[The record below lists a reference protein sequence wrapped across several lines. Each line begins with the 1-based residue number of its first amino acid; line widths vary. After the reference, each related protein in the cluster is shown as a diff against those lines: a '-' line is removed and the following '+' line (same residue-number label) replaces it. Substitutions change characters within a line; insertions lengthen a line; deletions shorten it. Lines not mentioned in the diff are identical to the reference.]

1 MVSCKSISVHHE
13 LYEKL
18 NIFQT
23 MDEDEI
29 DLNNLP
35 GFAALDD
42 ESDNNQDDAE
52 RTKKVSAKVKK
63 SGGFQA
69 MSLSSVVMKGIAK
82 RGYKIPTPIQR
93 KAIPIILEGRDVVA
107 MAKTGSGKTAS
118 FLIPMFEKLKQ
129 RKIKSSG
136 ARALILSPTREL
148 AIQTFKFVKE
158 IGKFLDLQTVL
169 ILGGDS
175 MDSQFSA
182 IHSSP
187 DVIVATPGRFLH
199 VCMEMDLKLSS
210 IQYVVFDEA
219 DRLFEMGFGEQLKE
233 TIRRLP
239 ESRQTVMFSATLPK
253 LLVDFAQAGLS
264 DPVLIRL
271 DVESKIPERL
281 ELKFIYSRPD
291 ERCATLLSLLKNK
304 IPLDAQTVV
313 FAGTQ
318 HHVEMISNILTRSN
332 ISNTFVYSNLD
343 PSARKINTAKF
354 TLKKVSV
361 LVVTDIAARG
371 IDIPS
376 LDYVVN
382 YHFPGKPKLF
392 IHRVG
397 RCARAGRSGTAF
409 SIFSS
414 DDEAHMLDLLMF
426 LNRTFDISDTKM
438 IGTCPPE
445 LIEEEQQNVQTFLKE
460 SDIANSFRISNNA
473 YKAYLQTRPV
483 ASVESNKKVKNIKFN
498 KLKILDDFR
507 NLNEKRDEDAE
518 EKKMELLNQMK
529 TYKAKT
535 TIFELNPKLNS
546 QQFLVMKDKRKFDSK
561 KIDLFHQKQKETE
574 LDHEIIKRDSEQ
586 DYSNN
591 EDDDEP
597 SSKRKKKKKK
607 VKSFEPSEMRDKEFY
622 IPHQASDKV
631 TEDGLAINSFTRDAQ
646 KAEFSVAGDNAESQ
660 RMTRTLRKWDR
671 KKKRMVNVED
681 PRVGKIR
688 TEHGVWIPAS
698 YKTDRYEKWKERS
711 KVEDQAERDMDSDD
725 DDNMKPQI
733 LKRDVHTHWGR
744 HNAKVQQRKVM
755 DHEIKNKE
763 QLMKQRVRKEK
774 LKTREAASKQ
784 KNDQKRKRAMARKSS
799 KSKKK

>member
-1 MVSCKSISVHHE
+1 M
-13 LYEKL
+13 
-18 NIFQT
+18 
-23 MDEDEI
+23 
-29 DLNNLP
+29 NNLP
-35 GFAALDD
+35 GFSSLAD
-42 ESDNNQDDAE
+42 DNNDDDFE
-52 RTKKVSAKVKK
+52 TGSSKKVSSKIKK
-63 SGGFQA
+63 GGGFQA
-69 MSLSSVVMKGIAK
+69 MSLSPGVMKGITK

-107 MAKTGSGKTAS
+107 MAKTGSGRLKANLLNIISQLFYSIFLGKTAS

-129 RKIKSSG
+129 RQIKSAG
-136 ARALILSPTREL
+136 ARGLILSPTREL

-158 IGKFLDLQTVL
+158 IGKFLDFQTVL

-182 IHSSP
+182 IHSNP
-187 DVIVATPGRFLH
+187 DIIVATPGRFLH

-210 IQYVVFDEA
+210 IQYIVFDEA

-281 ELKFIYSRPD
+281 ELKFLYSRPD
-291 ERCATLLSLLKNK
+291 ERCASLLALLKHK
-304 IPLDAQTVV
+304 IPSDAQTVV

-318 HHVEMISNILTRSN
+318 HHVELISHILTRAN

-397 RCARAGRSGTAF
+397 RCARAGRSGTAY

-426 LNRTFDISDTKM
+426 LNKTFDVANTEL

-445 LIEEEQQNVQTFLKE
+445 LIEEEQQNVLRLLKE
-460 SDIANSFRISNNA
+460 SEIANSYRISDNA
-473 YKAYLQTRPV
+473 YKAYIQTRPV
-483 ASVESNKKVKNIKFN
+483 ASVESNKKVKSIKFN
-498 KLKILDDFR
+498 KLKILDDFKTYD
-507 NLNEKRDEDAE
+507 EKRDEDAE
-518 EKKMELLNQMK
+518 QQKLDLLNKMK
-529 TYKAKT
+529 SYKAKT

-546 QQFLVMKDKRKFDSK
+546 QQFLIMRDKRKVDEK

-574 LDHEIIKRDSEQ
+574 LDHEVITRDSDQ

-591 EDDDEP
+591 EDEDQP
-597 SSKRKKKKKK
+597 AKKRRKKKKPKM
-607 VKSFEPSEMRDKEFY
+607 FEPSEMRDREFY
-622 IPHQASDKV
+622 IPHQSSDKV
-631 TEDGLAINSFTRDAQ
+631 TEDGFAINSFTRDAQ
-646 KAEFSVAGDNAESQ
+646 KAEFTVAGDNADSN
-660 RMTRTLRKWDR
+660 RMCRTLKKWDR
-671 KKKRMVNVED
+671 KKKKMVNVED

-711 KVEDQAERDMDSDD
+711 KVEDQAEREMDSDD
-725 DDNMKPQI
+725 DDNDMKPQI
-733 LKRDVHTHWGR
+733 RRRDVHTHWGR
-744 HNAKVQQRKVM
+744 HNAKVERRKVL

-763 QLMKQRVRKEK
+763 VVMKQRMRKEK
-774 LKTREAASKQ
+774 LKNRENASRI
-784 KNDQKRKRAMARKSS
+784 KNDQKRKRAMARK
-799 KSKKK
+799 KGKAKKN

>member
-1 MVSCKSISVHHE
+1 
-13 LYEKL
+13 
-18 NIFQT
+18 
-23 MDEDEI
+23 MDDEEI

-35 GFAALDD
+35 GFSALDEDDGKNHNDD
-42 ESDNNQDDAE
+42 EDFSS
-52 RTKKVSAKVKK
+52 KKVSSKVKK
-63 SGGFQA
+63 GGGFNA
-69 MSLSSVVMKGIAK
+69 MSLSPVVMKGIAK

-93 KAIPIILEGRDVVA
+93 KTIPIILEGRDVVA

-118 FLIPMFEKLKQ
+118 FLIPMFEKLKG
-129 RKIKSSG
+129 RSIKSTG
-136 ARALILSPTREL
+136 ARALVLSPTREL

-158 IGKFLDLQTVL
+158 IGKFLNLQTIL

-182 IHSSP
+182 IHSNP

-199 VCMEMDLKLSS
+199 VCMEMNLKLSS
-210 IQYVVFDEA
+210 VQYVVFDEA

-291 ERCATLLSLLKNK
+291 ERCASLLSLLKHK
-304 IPLDAQTVV
+304 IPSDAQTVV

-318 HHVEMISNILTRSN
+318 HHVEFISHVLTRSN

-397 RCARAGRSGTAF
+397 RCARAGRSGTAY

-426 LNRTFDISDTKM
+426 LNKTFDVANTEM

-445 LIEEEQQNVQTFLKE
+445 LIEEEQQNVQRLLKE
-460 SDIANSFRISNNA
+460 SEIANSHRISTNA
-473 YKAYLQTRPV
+473 YKAYIQTRPV
-483 ASVESNKKVKNIKFN
+483 ASVESNKKVKSIKFN
-498 KLKILDDFR
+498 KLKILNDFKDGI
-507 NLNEKRDEDAE
+507 EKHDEDAE
-518 EKKMELLNQMK
+518 QQKMELLNQMK

-546 QQFLVMKDKRKFDSK
+546 QQFLIMRDKRNVDGK

-574 LDHEIIKRDSEQ
+574 LEHEVITRDSDQ

-591 EDDDEP
+591 EDEDQP
-597 SSKRKKKKKK
+597 AKKRRKKKKA
-607 VKSFEPSEMRDKEFY
+607 FEPSASRDKEFY
-622 IPHQASDKV
+622 IPHQAGDKV
-631 TEDGLAINSFTRDAQ
+631 TEDGFAINSFTRDAQ
-646 KAEFSVAGDNAESQ
+646 KAEFSVAGDNNDSN
-660 RMTRTLRKWDR
+660 RMTRTLKKWDR
-671 KKKRMVNVED
+671 KKKKMVNVED

-688 TEHGVWIPAS
+688 TEHGVW
-698 YKTDRYEKWKERS
+698 
-711 KVEDQAERDMDSDD
+711 M
-725 DDNMKPQI
+725 
-733 LKRDVHTHWGR
+733 
-744 HNAKVQQRKVM
+744 
-755 DHEIKNKE
+755 
-763 QLMKQRVRKEK
+763 
-774 LKTREAASKQ
+774 
-784 KNDQKRKRAMARKSS
+784 
-799 KSKKK
+799 